1 MAKLEPPD
9 GGTIAFKKETQVGFL
24 PQEPHLNQES
34 TVSDEIRSVLGE
46 LEEKVSRYHAISTA
60 MKDASPSKMDELL
73 KEQQALGGWIDHH
86 GGWETRHR
94 IDQVLSQLGVPDS
107 NASVGGLSG
116 GMKKRVALAKL
127 VLQSPD
133 LLLLDEPTNHL
144 DAATIEWLESFLI
157 AYPGAVI
164 LITHDRYFLD
174 RVVQRMFEL
183 EKGKIYSY
191 LGSYSSYLLG
201 RAERLEQ
208 EEQFQGRLANL
219 LRRESEWM
227 ARGPKARGTK
237 QKARIK
243 RFGEMQGRQKKV
255 GDQEV
260 GLRFESRHRL
270 GNTILGCTY
279 LSKTLGG
286 SKLIDQLSFDLKAGD
301 RVGIIGPNGSGKTT
315 LLKMIIGE
323 LHPSSGSIIR
333 GKNTRI
339 AYFDQHRDS
348 LDPDLRVEDALGDG
362 QWVTIGEERRH
373 KTGYLSDFLFEP
385 SDQKRLIRTLSGG
398 EKARLM
404 LARMMLED
412 VNLLILDEPTNDL
425 DIPTLQLLDDCLVNY
440 TGCVLMVT
448 HDRFFLDKV
457 ATGILS
463 FEGDGRVQYTLGNY
477 EAYRKRI
484 KEKEET
490 RRTARKEQKALSAPE
505 TGTTSSR
512 KKKGL
517 SFKERRELEV
527 IQKEIENLEAEQKKL
542 ETLLADPGSYSREE
556 IQQYGEELVRIE
568 KVLAERIDR
577 WEILEAKGME
587 G

>member
-1 MAKLEPPD
+1 
-9 GGTIAFKKETQVGFL
+9 
-24 PQEPHLNQES
+24 
-34 TVSDEIRSVLGE
+34 
-46 LEEKVSRYHAISTA
+46 
-60 MKDASPSKMDELL
+60 
-73 KEQQALGGWIDHH
+73 
-86 GGWETRHR
+86 
-94 IDQVLSQLGVPDS
+94 
-107 NASVGGLSG
+107 
-116 GMKKRVALAKL
+116 
-127 VLQSPD
+127 
-133 LLLLDEPTNHL
+133 
-144 DAATIEWLESFLI
+144 
-157 AYPGAVI
+157 
-164 LITHDRYFLD
+164 
-174 RVVQRMFEL
+174 
-183 EKGKIYSY
+183 
-191 LGSYSSYLLG
+191 
-201 RAERLEQ
+201 
-208 EEQFQGRLANL
+208 
-219 LRRESEWM
+219 
-227 ARGPKARGTK
+227 
-237 QKARIK
+237 
-243 RFGEMQGRQKKV
+243 MQGRQKKV